1 MLLAMEENE
10 LQTTVYTMEFDS
22 LHQQFEFLVSTSETP
37 YWRHEYLDFPDILL
51 KNYRVGGVIP
61 PYEDENG
68 VWLSAFAPVRDNHG
82 SVIAIVQIDAQFD
95 HFIQEARSRIII
107 NLLVSLLI
115 MGIVAGIMIYV
126 LRKIGQSKD
135 KIDQERMELDILKKE
150 LIANVSHDLRTPLA
164 SIQGYL
170 ETLLLMND
178 KLSPEKK
185 ERYLQISLNSAEKL
199 RVLVD
204 ELFELSILESRNR
217 KLKLELINTS
227 EFLHDTAITFKHQ
240 ATEKQINFLFDIPQ
254 NLPPLKA
261 EPPLFDRLLQNVI
274 GNALKYC
281 NSGNTVEFKANAAN
295 GKIHLVVK
303 DDGPGINAEDL
314 PHIFDRFRR
323 GNPEKPGTGL
333 GLAIVKSILDLH
345 QAEYA
350 LESEAGKGTTFRMS
364 FNV

>member
-1 MLLAMEENE
+1 MLNRKSRGLTSRLIAFTTWFAAGFTVVLSLFIYFIQLNIYEDKELSRLQAIARTLSVDLSGEKLGILKQKYLSKDAITSNEQDSIYAYIRSHMLLAMEENE

-150 LIANVSHDLRTPLA
+150 QIANVSHDLRTPSGVSGDA
-164 SIQGYL
+164 VI
-170 ETLLLMND
+170 
-178 KLSPEKK
+178 
-185 ERYLQISLNSAEKL
+185 
-199 RVLVD
+199 D
-204 ELFELSILESRNR
+204 E
-217 KLKLELINTS
+217 
-227 EFLHDTAITFKHQ
+227 
-240 ATEKQINFLFDIPQ
+240 
-254 NLPPLKA
+254 
-261 EPPLFDRLLQNVI
+261 
-274 GNALKYC
+274 
-281 NSGNTVEFKANAAN
+281 
-295 GKIHLVVK
+295 
-303 DDGPGINAEDL
+303 
-314 PHIFDRFRR
+314 
-323 GNPEKPGTGL
+323 
-333 GLAIVKSILDLH
+333 
-345 QAEYA
+345 
-350 LESEAGKGTTFRMS
+350 
-364 FNV
+364 